1 MRKLATALF
10 VAAAF
15 GAGVTHAQTAAPAP
29 GATTGPAARTTGTQ
43 GTGAAAAAAAAA
55 PTTVK
60 AVQPGLL
67 EAAGPRVTEV
77 AAAGIQKISAPAGKS
92 VSVQS
97 PWGAST
103 FGWPKGVKPVA
114 FTITIAKDAKTAT
127 IDAPGFTEANRAD
140 YRAAIDAVVP
150 IAIAKT
156 GDARAAKEHTRR

>member
-1 MRKLATALF
+1 MRKLPIALF
-10 VAAAF
+10 VAAAL

-29 GATTGPAARTTGTQ
+29 AGPGPAARTTGTQ

-67 EAAGPRVTEV
+67 EVAGPRVNEV

-114 FTITIAKDAKTAT
+114 FTITVGKDGKTAT
-127 IDAPGFTEANRAD
+127 IDAPGYTEANRAD
-140 YRAAIDAVVP
+140 YKAAIDAVVP
-150 IAIAKT
+150 VAIAKT
-156 GDARAAKEHTRR
+156 GDNKAAKEHTRR